1 MFGIELEA
9 ARRQWIENY
18 DEEDGSSAESF
29 RVTYIRHMNSERASL
44 KYELVNENAI

>member
-18 DEEDGSSAESF
+18 DEEDGSSAESL
-29 RVTYIRHMNSERASL
+29 RVALFSFPEIISL
-44 KYELVNENAI
+44 PIVDGSWLS